1 MKTDLLKKS
10 AKAHTTYINNAGV
23 KVPGVTTILGV
34 LNKPALVKWANNLG
48 LQGIDSSKYR
58 DKAASI
64 GTLAHLMVQNYL
76 QNTEGDYSAF
86 SDDDISL
93 AENSLLSFYEWLKNN
108 NLEPLFQEKAFI
120 SEKYQ
125 YGGTID
131 CYGILNG
138 KYTLLDFKTSSGIWP
153 EMLHQVAGGYYQLL
167 KEAGLEVEQI
177 RILRIGR
184 SEDEGFE
191 DRVVTNWNLHWGI
204 FESALKI
211 YNYQNLLKKVV

>member
-1 MKTDLLKKS
+1 M
-10 AKAHTTYINNAGV
+10 
-23 KVPGVTTILGV
+23 
-34 LNKPALVKWANNLG
+34 
-48 LQGIDSSKYR
+48 
-58 DKAASI
+58 
-64 GTLAHLMVQNYL
+64 
-76 QNTEGDYSAF
+76 
-86 SDDDISL
+86 SL
-93 AENSLLSFYEWLKNN
+93 AENSLISFYEWLKNN
-108 NLEPLFQEKAFI
+108 DLKPIHLEKPFV

-131 CYGILNG
+131 CYAMLNG
-138 KYTLLDFKTSSGIWP
+138 KPTLLDFKTSSGIWP

-191 DRVVTNWNLHWGI
+191 DRVVTNWNIHWGI

-211 YNYQNLLKKVV
+211 YNYQKLLTKVV